1 MNCTMMYLLGCM
13 VFSAGLAD
21 IPDKAQSEPNQV
33 RVAMAAPKAD
43 PNAISVEKDPNSLLL
58 NLKQAQPEFAK
69 QTQSPIPGTLA
80 MNWLYQGKE
89 PPKPQVGN
97 EKVTFETKIRPW
109 PYYCYDND
117 WLSYRPWLYSYEYWE
132 QYRNNFNTYPVNHAA
147 VRMTLD
153 ASISFEFGGYTPYDL
168 AGPYYKP

>member
-1 MNCTMMYLLGCM
+1 
-13 VFSAGLAD
+13 
-21 IPDKAQSEPNQV
+21 
-33 RVAMAAPKAD
+33 
-43 PNAISVEKDPNSLLL
+43 
-58 NLKQAQPEFAK
+58 
-69 QTQSPIPGTLA
+69 IPGTLA

-109 PYYCYDND
+109 PYDCYGND
-117 WLSYRPWLYSYEYWE
+117 WPFYRPWLYSYDYWE
-132 QYRNNFNTYPVNHAA
+132 RYRRNFNTYPFNYAS

-153 ASISFEFGGYTPYDL
+153 ASVYFEFGGYTPYDL